1 MNKLHFLNKL
11 LNGIE
16 IKWIA
21 LGKATKYEQPTSYLV
36 ASKNYDNEHK
46 TPVLTAGKTF
56 ILGYTDEKVGI
67 YKASDKPVIIF
78 DDFTTANKWVDF
90 DFKVKSS
97 AIKMITSSDDSKFLL
112 KYIYYWLNSLP
123 DTSDQS
129 DHKRQWIGNY
139 ANKLVPIP
147 CPDNPEKSL
156 AIQNKIVGILDKF
169 TELTAELTTG
179 LTTELTT
186 RKKQYEY
193 YRDQLL
199 EFKKSKINQI
209 IFNQPYKPTNNLGSD
224 NIEYKKI
231 IEFSRVLRGK
241 RLTKN
246 LLDNEG
252 KYPVFHGGIEP
263 LGFFDNFNR
272 KENTVMVINV
282 GASAGSVGFC
292 DQKFW
297 SSDGCFCLE
306 HSEIVDNKYLY
317 FAVSQQESYLK
328 SHVRVAGIPT
338 LHNSVL
344 ENLVIPIPPL
354 PVQKRI
360 ARILDNFET
369 LTNSITEGLPHEIA
383 LREKQYEYY
392 RDLLFSF
399 PKPQEVA

>member
-36 ASKNYDNEHK
+36 ASKNYDNKHK

-56 ILGYTDEKVGI
+56 ILGYTNEDAGI

-123 DTSDQS
+123 DTLDQS

-139 ANKLVPIP
+139 ANKFVPIP

-169 TELTAELTTG
+169 TELTTELTTG
-179 LTTELTT
+179 LTIELSLQ
-186 RKKQYEY
+186 KKQYEY
-193 YRDQLL
+193 YYNKLFN
-199 EFKKSKINQI
+199 FKKEHVRWKQLGDIAI
-209 IFNQPYKPTNNLGSD
+209 IGTGSRNTNEAVQD
-224 NIEYKKI
+224 
-231 IEFSRVLRGK
+231 
-241 RLTKN
+241 
-246 LLDNEG
+246 G
-252 KYPVFHGGIEP
+252 KYPFYVRSQEKLSINEYEFDETAIITAGDGVGVGKVFHFVSGKYSLHQRAYRIVVIDECILP
-263 LGFFDNFNR
+263 KFLFYFIKHDFSRYLTTTSVHASVTSLR
-272 KENTVMVINV
+272 KPMFE
-282 GASAGSVGFC
+282 
-292 DQKFW
+292 
-297 SSDGCFCLE
+297 
-306 HSEIVDNKYLY
+306 KYL
-317 FAVSQQESYLK
+317 
-328 SHVRVAGIPT
+328 IP
-338 LHNSVL
+338 V
-344 ENLVIPIPPL
+344 PPL
-354 PVQKRI
+354 SEQIYIVSIMERYCTF
-360 ARILDNFET
+360 A
-369 LTNSITEGLPHEIA
+369 NSFIEDLPHEIE
-383 LREKQYEYY
+383 LLQKKYKYY

>member
-169 TELTAELTTG
+169 TELTAELTA
-179 LTTELTT
+179 ELTT

-193 YRDQLL
+193 YRNQLL
-199 EFKKSKINQI
+199 GQKNNNIQWLQLGKLAENLDSMR
-209 IFNQPYKPTNNLGSD
+209 KPITSN
-224 NIEYKKI
+224 
-231 IEFSRVLRGK
+231 SR
-241 RLTKN
+241 
-246 LLDNEG
+246 ESG
-252 KYPVFHGGIEP
+252 KYPYY
-263 LGFFDNFNR
+263 
-272 KENTVMVINV
+272 
-282 GASAGSVGFC
+282 GASGIIDYINDYIFDGDFLLVSEDGANLMARNTPIAFSISGKNWVNNHAHVLKFKTYFE
-292 DQKFW
+292 QKYVEYYLNNISLKPYLTGAAQPKLTK
-297 SSDGCFCLE
+297 SS
-306 HSEIVDNKYLY
+306 
-317 FAVSQQESYLK
+317 
-328 SHVRVAGIPT
+328 
-338 LHNSVL
+338 L
-344 ENLVIPIPPL
+344 ENLIIPNPPIEE
-354 PVQKRI
+354 KIRI
-360 ARILDNFET
+360 VTILDNFEI